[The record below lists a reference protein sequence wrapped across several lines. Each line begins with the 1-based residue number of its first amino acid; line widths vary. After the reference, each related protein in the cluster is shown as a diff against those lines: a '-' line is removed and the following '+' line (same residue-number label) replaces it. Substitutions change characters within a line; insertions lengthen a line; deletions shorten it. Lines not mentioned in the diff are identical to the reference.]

1 MEERELDVIVIGAGA
16 PGEVLAGRLGEAG
29 LEVAIVEERLVG
41 GECSF
46 YACMPSKALLRPVD
60 LAAEARRVPGV
71 ATGPL
76 DVPAVLARRDE
87 VIHDLDD
94 SSQVPWLTDRGVTLV
109 RGHGRLDGERRV
121 VVGATVLGARKA
133 VVVATGSSAT
143 IPDVPGLRDAQ
154 PWTNIEA
161 TTAKEVPRA
170 APRARRRRR
179 RRRDG
184 AGVVG
189 ARVAGDARAPGRAPD
204 RARGAVRGRAGR
216 RRAARGWRRRAARDE
231 RDARSRGTARSSR
244 ARPRRAR
251 RGGRAPRRDRPHP
264 RTADVGLETVGL
276 EPGKHVAVDE
286 SLRVPGRDWLY
297 AVGDVNGR
305 ALLTHM
311 GKYQARLAADAILG
325 KEVRL
330 RSDGGASPRVIFTDP
345 QVGAVGLTAAA
356 AEEAGLRVRCVEVDT
371 GGNAGGSFVG
381 KSAPGTARL
390 VVDEDRRVVV
400 GATITGAEVAEALH
414 AATIA
419 VSARCRSTTSG
430 TPCRRSRPAP
440 SSGCAC
446 SRRTGLLGVARL
458 GSARMLDPSLPRPA
472 VGRSFAAQRRVRLA
486 DLDASGRVRLDA
498 VARFLQDIAIDDVQ
512 ETGWGMPEHL
522 WFVRRIRLEV
532 REPLSTTASSSSSRG
547 AAGSRRSPPDDGGR

>member
-1 MEERELDVIVIGAGA
+1 MIVIGAGA

-143 IPDVPGLRDAQ
+143 IPDVSGLRDAQ
-154 PWTNIEA
+154 PWTNVEA
-161 TTAKEVPRA
+161 TTAKEVPGRLLVL
-170 APRARRRRR
+170 
-179 RRRDG
+179 G
-184 AGVVG
+184 GGVVG
-189 ARVAGDARAPGRAPD
+189 VEMAQAWSALGSQVTLVHRGERLIEREEPFAAEQVADALREGGVDVRLETSVTSVARNGEVRAELDRGEPVEADELLVAIGR
-204 RARGAVRGRAGR
+204 
-216 RRAARGWRRRAARDE
+216 
-231 RDARSRGTARSSR
+231 T
-244 ARPRRAR
+244 
-251 RGGRAPRRDRPHP
+251 P
-264 RTADVGLETVGL
+264 RTSDVGLETVGL

-286 SLRVPGRDWLY
+286 SLRVPGLDWLY

-325 KEVRL
+325 KDVRL

-356 AEEAGLRVRCVEVDT
+356 AEEAGLRVRIVEVDT
-371 GGNAGGSFVG
+371 GGNAGGSFIG
-381 KSAPGTARL
+381 KNAPGTARI

-400 GATITGAEVAEALH
+400 GATITGAEVAESLH

-419 VSARCRSTTSG
+419 VIGEVPLDDLWHAVPSFPTRSELWL
-430 TPCRRSRPAP
+430 RLLEAY
-440 SSGCAC
+440 
-446 SRRTGLLGVARL
+446 GL
-458 GSARMLDPSLPRPA
+458 
-472 VGRSFAAQRRVRLA
+472 
-486 DLDASGRVRLDA
+486 
-498 VARFLQDIAIDDVQ
+498 
-512 ETGWGMPEHL
+512 
-522 WFVRRIRLEV
+522 
-532 REPLSTTASSSSSRG
+532 
-547 AAGSRRSPPDDGGR
+547 